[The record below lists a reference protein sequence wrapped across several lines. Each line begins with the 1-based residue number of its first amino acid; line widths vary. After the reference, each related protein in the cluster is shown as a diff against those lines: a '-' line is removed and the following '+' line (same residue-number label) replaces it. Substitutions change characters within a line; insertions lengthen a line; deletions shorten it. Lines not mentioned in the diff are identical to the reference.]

1 MVRSAIDKALAD
13 RDQNLDKFC
22 TRLDKDIALLGKE
35 VKSIK
40 QQAQVSLIILTFFN
54 QSFAL
59 SYILLKYCHIYS
71 HGLYIHNLD
80 IFVHSCGSSEVLG
93 GQLDKIPAT
102 T

>member
-40 QQAQVSLIILTFFN
+40 QEAEVGVVF
-54 QSFAL
+54 SFQ
-59 SYILLKYCHIYS
+59 LLVRV
-71 HGLYIHNLD
+71 
-80 IFVHSCGSSEVLG
+80 FSSEFINIMFMITRCNYYLCSESNN
-93 GQLDKIPAT
+93 P
-102 T
+102 

>member
-40 QQAQVSLIILTFFN
+40 QQAQVEI
-54 QSFAL
+54 SFYRSFY
-59 SYILLKYCHIYS
+59 SYY
-71 HGLYIHNLD
+71 
-80 IFVHSCGSSEVLG
+80 
-93 GQLDKIPAT
+93 
-102 T
+102 